1 MIIYKYIPSFSE
13 GEKTLSTRQ
22 LLMKVPTDIA
32 TKFKVNAA
40 INGMTMTELFIEL
53 TKLLQ
58 NPDPCNKK
66 TSQITKPD
74 KNTSK
79 ISDTSK
85 QKIDKNAV
93 PDFKLVDVKN
103 IQVDSKA
110 TRRISKTIKDL
121 ADSITKIGLIKPLLL
136 LQTGIDDYLL
146 LSGESE
152 FQAVKRANLQN
163 PQKCEMVNA
172 MVISKN
178 ALKEAI
184 RQKDMLNKI
193 K

>member
-58 NPDPCNKK
+58 NPEPCNKK
-66 TSQITKPD
+66 TSQITPL

-79 ISDTSK
+79 ISDTSR

-103 IQVDSKA
+103 IQFDSKA

-136 LQTGIDDYLL
+136 LQTGIDAYLL
-146 LSGESE
+146 LSNESE